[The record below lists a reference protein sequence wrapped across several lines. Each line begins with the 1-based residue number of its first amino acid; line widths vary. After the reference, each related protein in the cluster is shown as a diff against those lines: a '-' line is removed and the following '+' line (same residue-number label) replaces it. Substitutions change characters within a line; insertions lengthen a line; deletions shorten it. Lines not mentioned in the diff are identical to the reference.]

1 MIPIGGITYRKLI
14 ESGEL
19 ERLITDVYY
28 IYVSGVLLQVSLH
41 TNNYRNL
48 ITRRKIH
55 QPRP

>member
-1 MIPIGGITYRKLI
+1 MIPIGGITYRELI

-28 IYVSGVLLQVSLH
+28 IYVSSVLLQVSLH

-48 ITRRKIH
+48 ITRRKTH
-55 QPRP
+55 QPGP